1 MDIQEV
7 EWVGKDC
14 IDLAQNRDRWRAFV
28 NAVMNLLVPQI
39 AGKFLTRWGSI
50 SFSGRTVLCG
60 VSHSLN
66 IFTER
71 VGVVINVWAFIK
83 KMREYCNILGRDVVT
98 LSTRIAFICK
108 CQGAQEET
116 SQGDVRL

>member
-1 MDIQEV
+1 M
-7 EWVGKDC
+7 
-14 IDLAQNRDRWRAFV
+14 
-28 NAVMNLLVPQI
+28 
-39 AGKFLTRWGSI
+39 
-50 SFSGRTVLCG
+50 LCG

-66 IFTER
+66 TFADR

-98 LSTRIAFICK
+98 LSSRILKDLIAFICK